1 MILKYLHKDI
11 VKYILNLYLDYENVV
26 PILVNICNF
35 NFDITPHIQTIVNP
49 DGAVGTNTYLD
60 GIIFKDERFWSNGKK
75 MHTKNFKNG
84 KSQGEYISWFKN
96 GKFAVYLNY
105 ENGKIEGKCY
115 KYNRKSDYCV
125 VTKYKSGLRNGEE
138 IIYMSDYSIKSVKN
152 YKNNILNGYYV
163 EYYENKKTKFI
174 RCYHKGIR
182 VGICYIYYDNGNI
195 MKKTHYNEEK
205 LESNEEKLESNKI
218 NTKHVKYQLF
228 YDINGE
234 NISEDIYIRND
245 IDMEDENQWDAEI
258 FLLCDIEI

>member
-1 MILKYLHKDI
+1 MVRVDS
-11 VKYILNLYLDYENVV
+11 VV
-26 PILVNICNF
+26 RVDRRTGGQC
-35 NFDITPHIQTIVNP
+35 
-49 DGAVGTNTYLD
+49 GAVTPESVLLSPRPPVGSPNGSVRKESGVTSGSTARATGREDD
-60 GIIFKDERFWSNGKK
+60 GPSLVRR
-75 MHTKNFKNG
+75 
-84 KSQGEYISWFKN
+84 
-96 GKFAVYLNY
+96 V
-105 ENGKIEGKCY
+105 
-115 KYNRKSDYCV
+115 
-125 VTKYKSGLRNGEE
+125 
-138 IIYMSDYSIKSVKN
+138 VKN

-205 LESNEEKLESNKI
+205 LESNEEKLESNEEKLESNEEKLESNEEKLESNEEKLESNEEKLESNKI